1 MCIRDRDIRDV
12 MAIENTGLY
21 RGHYHVL
28 GGIISPMDGVSPS
41 QLTIDPL
48 VAKIAEKQVQEIIMA
63 LPATMEGETTN
74 FYIYKKISAFQLKV
88 STIARGIAVGDELE
102 YADEVTLGRS
112 IQFRVP
118 YTNHLVK

>member
-1 MCIRDRDIRDV
+1 

-21 RGHYHVL
+21 RGQYHVL

-41 QLTIDPL
+41 QLTIEPL
-48 VAKIAEKQVQEIIMA
+48 VTKISEKQVQEIIMA

-74 FYIYKKISAFQLKV
+74 FYIYKKIAQFQLKV